1 MRPIRTNIYPRT
13 EGWTGKQGNGIV
25 TNRIII
31 NIGGTSKQ
39 RDQCFSGIEVDKL
52 ITGKQYS
59 GGTKTHP
66 RFPYKI
72 SAQPDSRTR
81 DFSRPRGYQSLI
93 VHRRNLSRFKFP
105 FDRSLLPRN
114 RSSSRG
120 QCYRSDVRENGNN
133 EIRTNLSFSILGSL
147 ISVITNDPPKHH
159 SLSLSLAFYA
169 TFIS

>member
-1 MRPIRTNIYPRT
+1 MLDARPKPENVKNAERRACI
-13 EGWTGKQGNGIV
+13 NGQP
-25 TNRIII
+25 N
-31 NIGGTSKQ
+31 K
-39 RDQCFSGIEVDKL
+39 FL
-52 ITGKQYS
+52 
-59 GGTKTHP
+59 
-66 RFPYKI
+66 
-72 SAQPDSRTR
+72 QPDSRTG